1 MRPMK
6 LPWQPSFLDRRIS
19 FNAIPAIIAAALDTL
34 PVTAV
39 DTLADALAA
48 DAQAR
53 GFAEQVITERRYA

>member
-1 MRPMK
+1 MVA
-6 LPWQPSFLDRRIS
+6 FLDRRIS
-19 FNAIPAIIAAALDTL
+19 FNAISAIIVAALDTL